1 MVELQLSFRC
11 SKFFAATA
19 SVKVESAAA
28 LALLLSAARLLAQV
42 APHPIR

>member
-11 SKFFAATA
+11 SQFFATTA

-42 APHPIR
+42 ALHPIH